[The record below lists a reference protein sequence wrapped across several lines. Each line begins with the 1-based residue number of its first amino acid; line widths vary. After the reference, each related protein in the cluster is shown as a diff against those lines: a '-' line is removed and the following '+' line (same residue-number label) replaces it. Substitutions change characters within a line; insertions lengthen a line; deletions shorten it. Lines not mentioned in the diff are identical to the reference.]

1 MRWWKFVVA
10 SEIRKILAFR
20 ADFWVVFLGQ
30 TFVQLFVA
38 RALWENI
45 FSSSGKEAMEGFTL
59 SMVTLYYVIL
69 PIGNRMLTGEN
80 IGFLS
85 REIYDGSFSKYLLYP
100 ISFFHYK
107 TLTYMTYSLFYS
119 VQLILIFIIYQ
130 IFFSDGLTI
139 LDLQNLGI
147 GCLLFLIASF
157 AYCRLAIF
165 IELISLW
172 ADNVWTLMVMCRF
185 FVYFFGGGFVPIV
198 FFPSWFQSFLS
209 FTPFPYL
216 ITLPIRTI
224 MGISTPQEMGQ
235 GLILL
240 CFWSFFFYMASTLLW
255 NKGQYKYT
263 GVGI

>member
-1 MRWWKFVVA
+1 MKWWKSVVA

-30 TFVQLFVA
+30 TFMQLFVA

-45 FSSSGKEAMEGFTL
+45 FASTGKQVMEGFTL

-85 REIYDGSFSKYLLYP
+85 REIYDGTFNRYLLYP
-100 ISFFHYK
+100 ISFFQYK
-107 TLTYMTYSLFYS
+107 TLTYMTYSLFYAL
-119 VQLILIFIIYQ
+119 QLVLIFIVYQ
-130 IFFSDGLTI
+130 AFFAEGLTWTHV
-139 LDLQNLGI
+139 QNLTL
-147 GCLLFLIASF
+147 GCSLFIVASF
-157 AYCRLAIF
+157 AYCRLAMF

-216 ITLPIRTI
+216 ITLPIKTI
-224 MGISTPQEMGQ
+224 MGIATTQEI
-235 GLILL
+235 GLGVLFL
-240 CFWSFFFYMASTLLW
+240 CFWSFFFYSASILLW